1 MAYMGKRDFLPYIV
15 GQRVYGGGRL
25 FPTMGPVDKTGY
37 RERDLKH
44 KARRQA
50 MLNRLKAQQSGNFM
64 SSAIGR
70 NI

>member
-1 MAYMGKRDFLPYIV
+1 MAFMSKRDYLPYVV

-25 FPTMGPVDKTGY
+25 FPTSGPVDKTGY

-50 MLNRLKAQQSGNFM
+50 MLNRLKAQQAGNFM
-64 SSAIGR
+64 SSAVGR

>member
-1 MAYMGKRDFLPYIV
+1 MAFQRTREYLPFAV
-15 GQRVYGGGRL
+15 GPRIFGGGRM
-25 FPTMGPVDKTGY
+25 FPTMGPVDKMGY

-64 SSAIGR
+64 SSAVGR

>member
-1 MAYMGKRDFLPYIV
+1 MAFTREKDFFPYVV

-25 FPTMGPVDKTGY
+25 FPTMGPVDKMGY

-64 SSAIGR
+64 SSAVGR